1 MVDTVLY
8 LEGNQGAEAQYR
20 LLRSIKNR
28 FGSTSEVGVLR
39 MEETGMSDVVN
50 PSELF
55 LSSDMARAGQEG
67 SAVAV
72 ILEGSRPLLAEI
84 QCLVSAASP
93 RATNVKRMSDGFP
106 VQRLLLI
113 CAVIEKRLRLQLWNR
128 DVYVNVAGGL
138 RVSEPAS
145 DLAVAMTV
153 ISSLTERKIKAG
165 TAFVGEVGLGGE
177 LRNAKGVE
185 QRVKE
190 AAKLGFS
197 TILVPKASVR
207 GLGGSEK
214 LGLGP
219 QTKIVGCA
227 DLSEAMNKALERYA
241 REGGEKAEALVY
253 RAPPMEA
260 VPAAYGDVEGEDDDD
275 DGSTRETSSAYSST
289 RSRSSSRSRSER
301 EEEGEGDEEEEE
313 DRAQFRVPQFY
324 SPGEDLRIED
334 AAAARKAAK
343 YRRNYR
349 KKK

>member
-1 MVDTVLY
+1 M
-8 LEGNQGAEAQYR
+8 
-20 LLRSIKNR
+20 
-28 FGSTSEVGVLR
+28 
-39 MEETGMSDVVN
+39 
-50 PSELF
+50 
-55 LSSDMARAGQEG
+55 
-67 SAVAV
+67 
-72 ILEGSRPLLAEI
+72 
-84 QCLVSAASP
+84 
-93 RATNVKRMSDGFP
+93 
-106 VQRLLLI
+106 
-113 CAVIEKRLRLQLWNR
+113 
-128 DVYVNVAGGL
+128 
-138 RVSEPAS
+138 
-145 DLAVAMTV
+145 
-153 ISSLTERKIKAG
+153 
-165 TAFVGEVGLGGE
+165 
-177 LRNAKGVE
+177 RNAKGVE

-207 GLGGSEK
+207 RLGGSEK

-260 VPAAYGDVEGEDDDD
+260 VPASYGDVEGEDDDD
-275 DGSTRETSSAYSST
+275 DGFTRETSRAYSST
-289 RSRSSSRSRSER
+289 RSRSRSEI
-301 EEEGEGDEEEEE
+301 EEEEEEE